1 MSGDYTYYCDG
12 FFGFGPPGTFRA
24 YSLMHFAPI
33 VLCIGLLILVWFRR
47 DKLRKWEGET
57 HLRFVMAFLM
67 FVMEFGFFVWL
78 LYVGDT
84 SGNNSMMTK
93 LPLHVCD
100 LGLIICM
107 FMVPSKNKTL
117 FGINF
122 FVTLFGA
129 TLACIIPQT
138 VLDCADPSYF
148 RYYQYF
154 GEHLIPIFGTVYMII
169 VHRMRPRYRDIW
181 VSTGVLAAMLIPAFW
196 LNEAFP
202 GSDYMFLRL
211 DTTLFPENQYVRAVA
226 YTVLIIV
233 IFHLMW
239 FIWNAFTR
247 GIERKSQAGQIR

>member
-1 MSGDYTYYCDG
+1 
-12 FFGFGPPGTFRA
+12 
-24 YSLMHFAPI
+24 
-33 VLCIGLLILVWFRR
+33 
-47 DKLRKWEGET
+47 
-57 HLRFVMAFLM
+57 M

-211 DTTLFPENQYVRAVA
+211 DTTLFPENQYVRAVV

-233 IFHLMW
+233 IFHFMW